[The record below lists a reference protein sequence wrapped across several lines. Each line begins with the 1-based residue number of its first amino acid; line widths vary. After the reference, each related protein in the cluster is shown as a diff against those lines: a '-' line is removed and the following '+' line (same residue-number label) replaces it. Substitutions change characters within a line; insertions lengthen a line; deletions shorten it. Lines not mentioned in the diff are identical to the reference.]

1 MRVFGAIIAS
11 YKWKFIPILE
21 EVMKKTILALA
32 LAVLVVLALGLMTC
46 AEGENALAA
55 DYVSTSS
62 VSSLSIASYPGK
74 TVYGAFE
81 QLDMSG
87 LSLEVCFNDGT
98 ERIVQGGEIRVSY
111 TRDNCFRVG
120 DDSVMLSY
128 GGKSLYLPVTVNR
141 IDYDLSGLDLSSFS
155 TVYNGRLQGYNRP
168 ITQIVG
174 LDGIPLS
181 VNISGGG
188 INVGIYDISIDFSTD
203 SRDYLTPESRVIT
216 MTVEPAGAE
225 IVWESLSFVYD
236 GKAKS
241 PIAYY
246 TDVSGKRVYP
256 AVSGGATNAGKGYQ
270 ARATVSDLNYEF
282 TNTSVSYE
290 IKKADYDFSSV
301 VWSNDSFTYDGS
313 KKSISASGLPSG
325 VSVIGYSGDRGTE
338 AGNYKA
344 VAMLRWDEI
353 NYNAPP
359 TLSHSWE
366 IKKADYDMSAVSFIN
381 KSYVFDGKVHYPYLV
396 GSMPVGRDGIRLEYS
411 FSCGA
416 SHVSDGVVS
425 VVISFTT
432 LSKNYNL
439 PEDRYASV
447 SITPL
452 GIEVIWGESSLNYNG
467 EEQAP
472 TAYSK
477 ECIINVSGGAIG
489 AGRYVAT
496 ATTENEDYYIV
507 NDRTEYSIVRANNFW
522 AITPA
527 DSICYEGR
535 EICLVGQS
543 RFGSIITK
551 YYSDA
556 ECKKEISSPTAC
568 GRYYAILS
576 VEGNS
581 DYTGLTS
588 SVISFEIV
596 EVIPVSFMAAII
608 KADIRAFDKLG
619 HADIVCSV
627 VNNDGSVL
635 VVDSSDVT
643 VIYQNADSLRR
654 GDSEV
659 RLQYGKFTLTLKVE
673 VGYADYDLSG
683 VSWANVSQIY
693 SGIAKTPTL
702 TGLPKGVSVT
712 GYSGEAMVGAGR
724 YTVYAILDYDK
735 DNYNEPTVAPCEFVI
750 EKCPIEVPIISST
763 YNGLVQRP
771 RSESSLYTVVEDTKH
786 KDAGSYPI
794 KIQLTDPDN
803 YCFAEREGDSA
814 YAIFRILPATVS
826 VEVCDMSLRWFED
839 VSDADYRIISGKVY
853 DGDVIGVS
861 TYREGERVFVHSENP
876 NYSFEVT
883 PGRINRLPYPTVEGG
898 LIIFICLL
906 ALAAV
911 VILCFRI
918 IKNRHR
924 LISIG
929 AMLKCRW
936 HNRNYKAA
944 PPRQNINCDLKY
956 DLNSFGRLNVTDESD
971 LDAGGPLDD
980 LIETKSSETVT
991 EDNAE
996 KDIEIGE
1003 VGFEVDAEKADSLI
1017 SNSLAKS
1024 LVKREG
1030 EMVFT
1035 SGGER
1040 AIVNIDILNSSFAP
1054 GDRID
1059 VNVLKEKGILAPE
1072 VAYYKVLAGGKINK
1086 PLMIYAN
1093 DFSLTA
1099 VKMIALTG
1107 GQAIKIV
1114 TFKDKSK
1121 EEKG

>member
-1 MRVFGAIIAS
+1 
-11 YKWKFIPILE
+11 
-21 EVMKKTILALA
+21 MKKTILVLA
-32 LAVLVVLALGLMTC
+32 LAVLAAFSIGAVTY
-46 AEGENALAA
+46 AEDENTATV
-55 DYVSTSS
+55 DFVSTPS
-62 VSSLSIASYPGK
+62 VSSISIASYPSK

-81 QLDMSG
+81 QLDTSG
-87 LSLEVCFNDGT
+87 LSLKACFNDGT
-98 ERIVQGGEIRVSY
+98 ERIIQGSEIRVSY

-128 GGKSLYLPVTVNR
+128 GGKCVYLPVTVNR
-141 IDYDLSGLDLSSFS
+141 IAYDLGGLDLGGFT

-188 INVGIYDISIDFSTD
+188 INAGIYDISIDFSTD
-203 SRDYLTPESRVIT
+203 SRDYLTPESRVIS
-216 MTVEPAGAE
+216 MTIEPARAE
-225 IVWESLSFVYD
+225 IIWESLSFVYD
-236 GKAKS
+236 GKSKS
-241 PIAYY
+241 PVAYY
-246 TDVSGKRVYP
+246 TDVDGKRVYP
-256 AVSGGATNAGKGYQ
+256 AVSGGTTNAGKGYQ

-338 AGNYKA
+338 AGSYKA
-344 VAMLRWDEI
+344 VAMLRWDEA
-353 NYNAPP
+353 NYNTPP
-359 TLSHSWE
+359 ALYHSWE
-366 IKKADYDMSAVSFIN
+366 IKKADYDMSGVSFIN
-381 KSYVFDGKVHYPYLV
+381 KSYVFDGKIHYPDLV
-396 GSMPVGRDGIRLEYS
+396 GSMPVGKDGIRLEYS

-416 SHVSDGVVS
+416 AHVSDGVVS
-425 VVISFTT
+425 VVISYTT
-432 LSKNYNL
+432 LSKNYNI
-439 PEDRYASV
+439 PEDQYASV

-452 GIEVIWGESSLNYNG
+452 GIEILWGESSLSYNG

-477 ECIINVSGGAIG
+477 DCLVNVLGGAIG

-496 ATTENEDYYIV
+496 ATADNEDYYII
-507 NDRTEYSIVRANNFW
+507 NDRMEFSIVRANNFW
-522 AITPA
+522 SVTPT
-527 DSICYEGR
+527 DSVCYEGR
-535 EICLVGQS
+535 DINLVGQS
-543 RFGSIITK
+543 RFGSIVAK
-551 YYSDA
+551 YYSDS
-556 ECKKEISSPTAC
+556 ECKNEISPPTAC

-576 VEGNS
+576 VDGS
-581 DYTGLTS
+581 ADYTGLTS
-588 SVISFEIV
+588 SIISFEIV
-596 EVIPVSFMAAII
+596 EVIPVSFMAAIV
-608 KADIRAFDKLG
+608 KNDIRAYDILG
-619 HADIVCSV
+619 PTDMVCSV
-627 VNNDGSVL
+627 INNDGSVL

-643 VIYQNADSLRR
+643 VIYESADSLRR

-659 RLQYGKFTLTLKVE
+659 KLQYGKFTLTLKVE

-683 VSWANVSQIY
+683 VRWTNVSQVY
-693 SGIAKTPTL
+693 NGKEKTPTL
-702 TGLPKGVSVT
+702 LGLPNGVRVI
-712 GYSGEAMVGAGR
+712 GYSGGAMVGAGS

-735 DNYNEPTVAPCEFVI
+735 DNYNEPKVAPLEFVI
-750 EKCPIEVPIISST
+750 EKCPIEIPIISAT
-763 YNGLVQRP
+763 YNGFMQRP
-771 RSESSLYTVVEDTKH
+771 RGESSLYTVIDNTEYKN
-786 KDAGSYPI
+786 AGSYPVAVR
-794 KIQLTDPDN
+794 LTDPEN

-826 VEVCDMSLRWFED
+826 VEVCDISLRWFED
-839 VSDADYRIISGKVY
+839 ISEADYKIILGEIY
-853 DGDVIGVS
+853 EGDVISVS
-861 TYREGERVFVHSENP
+861 TYRDGDGVFIRSENP
-876 NYSFEVT
+876 NYTFNVT
-883 PGRINRLPYPTVEGG
+883 PGRINRLPYPTAEGG
-898 LIIFICLL
+898 IIIFICL
-906 ALAAV
+906 A
-911 VILCFRI
+911 ILVAIVMLGMRLV
-918 IKNRHR
+918 KDRHR

-929 AMLKCRW
+929 AMIKCRW
-936 HNRNYKAA
+936 HNRNYKAE
-944 PPRQNINCDLKY
+944 PPRQNVRCDLKY
-956 DLNSFGRLNVTDESD
+956 DLNSFGPLNITGEADIEEASSD
-971 LDAGGPLDD
+971 VRV
-980 LIETKSSETVT
+980 ETEASETLTEGDT
-991 EDNAE
+991 ED
-996 KDIEIGE
+996 DIEIGE
-1003 VGFEVDAEKADSLI
+1003 AGFEVDAEKADSLI
-1017 SNSLAKS
+1017 SDSLAKS
-1024 LVKREG
+1024 LIKREG

-1059 VNVLKEKGILAPE
+1059 VNVLKENGILSPE
-1072 VAYYKVLAGGKINK
+1072 VAYFKVLAGGKIDK